1 MKKFFILAAVAMMS
15 LSAMATV
22 IFEDAEG
29 RYVSWGAGGLQLAAS
44 NFASVQPGDKMVL
57 TYEEATDGVEFKVM
71 NASFDHLAGS
81 REALWINGNGVV
93 ETFLTQSAADSLK
106 LYGLEIIGANF
117 YVAKVELLPGKTLK
131 EDGLS
136 IWTGYFWVAGY
147 QTLELYFNAY
157 AGIDLG
163 EYSAIRFYTEASSN
177 DYIINFKKNWDPDG
191 QFAGIEDMTAGE
203 GYYELPLN
211 DDLRTA
217 IGSAGHWMIQF
228 SNEAL
233 DPFNA
238 TDIVLVPGGA
248 TAIKN
253 NTVSGK
259 ATKLIENGK
268 VVIIKN
274 GARYNALGAAL

>member
-1 MKKFFILAAVAMMS
+1 MKKIITLAVVAMMS

-22 IFEDAEG
+22 IHDNEEFH
-29 RYVSWGAGGLQLAAS
+29 VSWKTPLHLEAAK
-44 NFASVQPGDKMVL
+44 FASVQPGDKMVL
-57 TYEEATDGVEFKVM
+57 TYEDATDGVEFKVL
-71 NASFDHLAGS
+71 NAHFDHLAGS
-81 REALWINGNGVV
+81 RESMWIGGDGTI
-93 ETFLTQSAADSLK
+93 ETFLTQSAVDSLK
-106 LYGLEIIGANF
+106 LYGLEIVGANF
-117 YVAKVELLPGKTLK
+117 YATKVELLPGKTLK
-131 EDGLS
+131 EDGLTL
-136 IWTGYFWVAGY
+136 WTGYFWVDEY
-147 QTLELYFNAY
+147 KTLELYFNAY

-163 EYSAIRFYTEASSN
+163 KYRAIRFYTEASSN
-177 DYIINFKKNWDPDG
+177 AYTINFKETWDPDG
-191 QFAGIEDMTAGE
+191 QFAGQADMTAGT
-203 GYYELPLN
+203 GYYELTLT
-211 DDLRTA
+211 DDLRTK
-217 IGSAGHWMIQF
+217 IGAASHWMIQF

-248 TAIKN
+248 TAIQN